1 MGTLIN
7 QELYKIF
14 KKKSSIIIPII
25 IFILMIAMAV
35 LSNNYEDIL
44 KPESQFKQ
52 GYTGFSWIFFLMIIQ
67 AATIITMEFHYGTIK
82 NLLYRNY
89 SRMSIILS
97 KFSAL
102 FIYSLVLFI
111 VTTLISLGLK
121 LVLFSDMDIL
131 KQSGDNLSLLQEH
144 LIGKRFFIMS
154 RKNIKNQANQNFYM
168 LHKALFVN
176 EKYKKLSDSAKV
188 TYAILNDRVSLS
200 IKNNWV
206 DDNGDIYFIFTNES
220 LQNILDKS
228 KNTITKIKKEL
239 QAVGLLEQIRT
250 GFNKPNKLYLHDIE
264 TNINVEKSIQS
275 SSITYNDKDSQILG
289 LQNPEFWDSRFSKF
303 GSPESQILDPND
315 TDYNDT
321 DYIKTENNDTDDLND
336 NKLTFPSNHTNHS
349 NHDNSNFNNEALK
362 FQLLEELPQSIQ
374 NYLSNFEVAEIKI
387 IKTVLLKAKT
397 SFNNA
402 IDSYYLLED
411 MEIEI
416 LHVLKRFKAM
426 LIQKNETVV
435 SMQGYL
441 MKSLKS
447 EFAEMHTLNKRRD
460 HLPITSL
467 FN

>member
-144 LIGKRFFIMS
+144 LLTALATYIGMWLI
-154 RKNIKNQANQNFYM
+154 
-168 LHKALFVN
+168 
-176 EKYKKLSDSAKV
+176 LSLTLLISCLLKSPG
-188 TYAILNDRVSLS
+188 VS
-200 IKNNWV
+200 I
-206 DDNGDIYFIFTNES
+206 
-220 LQNILDKS
+220 
-228 KNTITKIKKEL
+228 
-239 QAVGLLEQIRT
+239 AVGIVFYFASSVISGILFAAIAQWEWLKWNPINMLNLSTQVLDNELFKKMTKLELHE
-250 GFNKPNKLYLHDIE
+250 LYIG
-264 TNINVEKSIQS
+264 NIVYIIIFLALVIFAFKKKNV
-275 SSITYNDKDSQILG
+275 
-289 LQNPEFWDSRFSKF
+289 
-303 GSPESQILDPND
+303 
-315 TDYNDT
+315 
-321 DYIKTENNDTDDLND
+321 
-336 NKLTFPSNHTNHS
+336 
-349 NHDNSNFNNEALK
+349 
-362 FQLLEELPQSIQ
+362 
-374 NYLSNFEVAEIKI
+374 
-387 IKTVLLKAKT
+387 
-397 SFNNA
+397 
-402 IDSYYLLED
+402 
-411 MEIEI
+411 
-416 LHVLKRFKAM
+416 
-426 LIQKNETVV
+426 
-435 SMQGYL
+435 
-441 MKSLKS
+441 
-447 EFAEMHTLNKRRD
+447 
-460 HLPITSL
+460 
-467 FN
+467 

>member
-144 LIGKRFFIMS
+144 LLTALATYIGMWLI
-154 RKNIKNQANQNFYM
+154 
-168 LHKALFVN
+168 
-176 EKYKKLSDSAKV
+176 LSLTLLISCLLKSPG
-188 TYAILNDRVSLS
+188 VS
-200 IKNNWV
+200 I
-206 DDNGDIYFIFTNES
+206 
-220 LQNILDKS
+220 
-228 KNTITKIKKEL
+228 
-239 QAVGLLEQIRT
+239 AVGIVFYFASSVISGILFAAINQWEWLKWNPINMMNLSTQVLDNEVFKKMTKLELHE
-250 GFNKPNKLYLHDIE
+250 LYIG
-264 TNINVEKSIQS
+264 NIVYIIIFLALVIFAFKKKNV
-275 SSITYNDKDSQILG
+275 
-289 LQNPEFWDSRFSKF
+289 
-303 GSPESQILDPND
+303 
-315 TDYNDT
+315 
-321 DYIKTENNDTDDLND
+321 
-336 NKLTFPSNHTNHS
+336 
-349 NHDNSNFNNEALK
+349 
-362 FQLLEELPQSIQ
+362 
-374 NYLSNFEVAEIKI
+374 
-387 IKTVLLKAKT
+387 
-397 SFNNA
+397 
-402 IDSYYLLED
+402 
-411 MEIEI
+411 
-416 LHVLKRFKAM
+416 
-426 LIQKNETVV
+426 
-435 SMQGYL
+435 
-441 MKSLKS
+441 
-447 EFAEMHTLNKRRD
+447 
-460 HLPITSL
+460 
-467 FN
+467 